1 MRKLFKYVLA
11 ALAGYIGA
19 TYLAMRQ
26 DIQFNY
32 KTQGRYKVDPSAQT
46 AWGIFGAGLAVI
58 LVLLRPFWLPVFR
71 FAVRHPKLSSS
82 LGLSVLFGLNW
93 VVFGAAAT
101 NEKDLESGS
110 GMAQSPSLQRRT
122 GFRPSSDG
130 PLGLDVFADLG
141 GRGRRCREPLS
152 EGARF
157 DALGARTEQRMLAEY
172 RETGQ
177 LPGPPGP
184 E

>member
-46 AWGIFGAGLAVI
+46 AWGIYGAGLAVI

-82 LGLSVLFGLNW
+82 LGLSVLFGANW
-93 VVFGAAAT
+93 VVFGAVAT

-110 GMAQSPSLQRRT
+110 GMAQSPSLQQRT
-122 GFRPSSDG
+122 GFSAA
-130 PLGLDVFADLG
+130 VG
-141 GRGRRCREPLS
+141 GRPDWDIHPRQDGWGR
-152 EGARF
+152 
-157 DALGARTEQRMLAEY
+157 
-172 RETGQ
+172 
-177 LPGPPGP
+177 
-184 E
+184 